1 MSDLISRSKEEWKA
15 IQGYDTNSTLNPY
28 GDMYEIF
35 TRGININT
43 HFDTIEDAYRT
54 FKLLVNGYLTL

>member
-1 MSDLISRSKEEWKA
+1 MKEE
-15 IQGYDTNSTLNPY
+15 GYNTNSTLNPY

-35 TRGININT
+35 SGGININT
-43 HFDTIEDAYRT
+43 HFNTIEDAYRT

>member
-1 MSDLISRSKEEWKA
+1 MKE
-15 IQGYDTNSTLNPY
+15 QGYDTNSTLNSY

-35 TRGININT
+35 TNGININT
-43 HFDTIEDAYRT
+43 HFDTIKDAYRT